1 MSIEKLSPLGTPG
14 ASSQPAGRGGRGG
27 QSPQLGFR
35 YRVGDRVVVFTQK
48 GDTIHGTV
56 RWVGMYTFTVNK
68 AEQSHKCVGIET
80 VSQSFIQLVCSNNP
94 CLRM

>member
-27 QSPQLGFR
+27 QSPQLGSSVDTQRGFR
-35 YRVGDRVVVFTQK
+35 YRDGDRVVVFTQK
-48 GDTIHGTV
+48 GDAIHGTV
-56 RWVGMYTFTVNK
+56 KWVGMYSFTVNK

-80 VSQSFIQLVCSNNP
+80 VSQSLS
-94 CLRM
+94 